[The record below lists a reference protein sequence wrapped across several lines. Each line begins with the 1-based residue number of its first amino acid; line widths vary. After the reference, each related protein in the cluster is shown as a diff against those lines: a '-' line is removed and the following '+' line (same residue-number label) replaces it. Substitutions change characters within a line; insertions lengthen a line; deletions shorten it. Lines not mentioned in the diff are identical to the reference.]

1 MLKNSSIKIAA
12 FALSAALA
20 FSGCGGGGGDNTNN
34 GQLGAT
40 GTTTGGAATT
50 GTTGGGGTTGGTTGL
65 GLTGSTLGGG
75 GGGSSGSST
84 TSGGA
89 TTATTTGTTTTATTT
104 TTTTGGGGTNTFLNP
119 VTGTNFIN
127 SLTNPTSFVSMNV
140 NGSSRIF
147 LLDGFRNGQSNGRLL
162 AVSPNG
168 ATPLTPVQVTA
179 AAGSDAR
186 FTVGSGAI
194 TSPFDI
200 QTDGT
205 NLYLS
210 VGFGVNNEGAIV
222 RVSNLQQT
230 GTTGPITGVFE
241 VISDDNGTTASVFSV
256 NPCFMTLVGG
266 LNGVDYVYWSEYSAS
281 TATGRVRRCRLDG
294 TGGLPQTVLEGLNFP
309 AGLDHDGVNLVIC
322 DSAGAAGNGQVL
334 RVPLLDP
341 LPNPA
346 PGVNSATVISVLNQ
360 GAPGAQ
366 QAIFRPFDVDYDGN
380 NGFFFTEGASLT
392 RDVSNPGPTGPG
404 VGAVRYLP
412 SNSTVCRIVSNG
424 LANPAGINAVDTNA
438 DGTSEV
444 LFAEGAQ
451 TTNGRILRRVVNT
464 ANVTNATPNEV
475 EIGLLSPLMVGIVS
489 NTQPSFFATIAF
501 DGGVA
506 NGRMRLNAP

>member
-40 GTTTGGAATT
+40 GTTTGGAA
-50 GTTGGGGTTGGTTGL
+50 TTGGGGTTGGTTGL

-380 NGFFFTEGASLT
+380 NGFFYTEGGAIQAQ
-392 RDVSNPGPTGPG
+392 TGPAALG
-404 VGAVRYLP
+404 PGQGRVRFITRTG
-412 SNSTVCRIVSNG
+412 STATIVNDG
-424 LANPAGINAVDTNA
+424 LTNAAGIDAIDSND
-438 DGTSEV
+438 DGTSAV
-444 LFAEGAQ
+444 LFSEAIVS
-451 TTNGRILRRVVNT
+451 TGRVLRRLVNT
-464 ANVTNATPNEV
+464 NNIDNTVTPTGTDTGINN
-475 EIGLLSPLMVGIVS
+475 PLFVGIADEDD
-489 NTQPSFFATIAF
+489 PLLFAVINYI
-501 DGGVA
+501 GGQA
-506 NGRMRLNAP
+506 NGIFRSYSGN